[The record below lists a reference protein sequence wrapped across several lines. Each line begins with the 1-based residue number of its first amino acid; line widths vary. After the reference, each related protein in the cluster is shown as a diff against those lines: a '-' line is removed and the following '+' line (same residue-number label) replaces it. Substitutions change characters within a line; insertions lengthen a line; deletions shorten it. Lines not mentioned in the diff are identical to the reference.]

1 MSNLIQ
7 RAGILL
13 DATASS
19 PEEAVRICGQLLV
32 QLGAVSEE
40 YAQAMWE
47 RENAFSS
54 AIGLGFAIPHGTD
67 ASRKYVKFDQLVFL
81 RLNSEIQWGDE
92 MVKGVLGIASQ
103 GDGHVEILGNFA
115 ELVQEDAERE
125 VLLSTG
131 DTEQVLNLLSSAASR
146 RKSAP
151 AANCCALR
159 CRQHW

>member
-131 DTEQVLNLLSSAASR
+131 NTEQVLNLLSRAG
-146 RKSAP
+146 
-151 AANCCALR
+151 
-159 CRQHW
+159 

>member
-1 MSNLIQ
+1 MRSSVVRKSAMSNLIQ

-54 AIGLGFAIPHGTD
+54 AIGMGFAIPHGTD

-81 RLNSEIQWGDE
+81 RLNTEIQWGDE
-92 MVKGVLGIASQ
+92 QVRGVLGIASQ

-131 DTEQVLNLLSSAASR
+131 DADQVLSLLSRAG
-146 RKSAP
+146 
-151 AANCCALR
+151 
-159 CRQHW
+159 

>member
-1 MSNLIQ
+1 MRSSAEQPSAMSNLIQ

-131 DTEQVLNLLSSAASR
+131 DTEQVLNLLSRAG
-146 RKSAP
+146 
-151 AANCCALR
+151 
-159 CRQHW
+159 

>member
-1 MSNLIQ
+1 MRSSAEQPSAMSNLIQ

-67 ASRKYVKFDQLVFL
+67 ASRKYVTFDQLVFL

-131 DTEQVLNLLSSAASR
+131 DTEQVLNLLSRAG
-146 RKSAP
+146 
-151 AANCCALR
+151 
-159 CRQHW
+159 

>member
-131 DTEQVLNLLSSAASR
+131 DTEQVLNLLSRAG
-146 RKSAP
+146 
-151 AANCCALR
+151 
-159 CRQHW
+159 

>member
-1 MSNLIQ
+1 MRSSAEQPSAMSNLIQ

-13 DATASS
+13 DAAASS

-131 DTEQVLNLLSSAASR
+131 DTEQVLNLLSRAG
-146 RKSAP
+146 
-151 AANCCALR
+151 
-159 CRQHW
+159 